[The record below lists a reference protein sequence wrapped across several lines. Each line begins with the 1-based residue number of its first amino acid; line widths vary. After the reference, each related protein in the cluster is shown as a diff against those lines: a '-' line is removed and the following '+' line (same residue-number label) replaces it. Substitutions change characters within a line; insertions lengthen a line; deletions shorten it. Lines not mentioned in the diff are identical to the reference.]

1 MTVIQRIITCRA
13 YLLTYFKKEVMNMH
27 DEAWTE
33 EDANAMKPH
42 GITCESISALN
53 DIEEPKVKG
62 TTMQNLGKMNSR
74 WNNTRPMLQIVL
86 ATYRNWFWWHRV
98 FVKIQDGKIPD
109 CAAAKRLTVYQKA
122 QGNCFHTF

>member
-33 EDANAMKPH
+33 DDANGMKPH
-42 GITCESISALN
+42 EITCESIAALN
-53 DIEEPKVKG
+53 DVEEPKVKA

-74 WNNTRPMLQIVL
+74 WNNTRPDVAQVHKPLEHHCS
-86 ATYRNWFWWHRV
+86 WHV
-98 FVKIQDGKIPD
+98 
-109 CAAAKRLTVYQKA
+109 AADSSGHEDWNGGQCNL
-122 QGNCFHTF
+122 F